1 MLVNVCGGYI
11 YDTLSSPPV
20 QSQRQIFSM
29 KNPNPATIILIRDNS
44 DEKEPL
50 ALYMSFR
57 SAESDIGGSKKK
69 HTQNLTVMSIRA
81 AGERG
86 LPCRNDKLNVVL
98 FEIAGLPE
106 VTMPD
111 VFQESLRM
119 IPAKAAKLE
128 RLIAE
133 SRDIDKT
140 NTSKIMQ
147 VIGYGEVIVKVGK
160 NDETT
165 YSCLNDLLKQNSKE
179 KFIIINRMITT
190 SPGLRVPLHEGIYLA
205 QQKNPDRGYVVKKSP
220 GRYGADVLNMY
231 PGYSVK
237 FANLNQATKAY
248 DLNKATKANENSRV
262 KETQKKHG
270 MNLLTAFFEP
280 SKKKAVK
287 VTPN

>member
-1 MLVNVCGGYI
+1 
-11 YDTLSSPPV
+11 
-20 QSQRQIFSM
+20 
-29 KNPNPATIILIRDNS
+29 
-44 DEKEPL
+44 
-50 ALYMSFR
+50 
-57 SAESDIGGSKKK
+57 
-69 HTQNLTVMSIRA
+69 
-81 AGERG
+81 
-86 LPCRNDKLNVVL
+86 
-98 FEIAGLPE
+98 
-106 VTMPD
+106 MPD

-133 SRDIDKT
+133 SRVIDKT

-160 NDETT
+160 DDETT

-262 KETQKKHG
+262 KATQKKHG